1 MTTNFHDTLDSNVED
16 DDTFDGTPSGR
27 AQHVFASHMVAHAEA
42 RVAESGVVDKLAG
55 WRGDDNQTAGVTE
68 GATIVSDRAI
78 LVGLLLLASEHSPL
92 GISCL
97 AEIFQ
102 YRLTSESRALLGL
115 PSAASEVGE
124 HVLAQKR
131 WNRNTRTAFNR
142 IIALMDPYPQDRS
155 RALTYTEVQAV
166 LEGDEGPLG

>member
-1 MTTNFHDTLDSNVED
+1 MTTNFHDAFDPNAEPDGAS
-16 DDTFDGTPSGR
+16 TFDGIPSGR

-42 RVAESGVVDKLAG
+42 RVAESGVVDKLAA

-142 IIALMDPYPQDRS
+142 IIALMDPYPQNRS
-155 RALTYTEVQAV
+155 VCDQLFVGRFGSGIL
-166 LEGDEGPLG
+166 PS